1 MQAYKIKTG
10 RRAEFID
17 VTDIVRRAV
26 AEAGVAD
33 GVCYMSVPHTT
44 AGITINESADPA
56 VQQDIL
62 AKLDELVP
70 RGGDYRHSEGNADSH
85 IKASLMGSSVAVPVE
100 SGRLALGTW
109 QAIYLCEFDGPR
121 PRSLVVKVIKG

>member
-1 MQAYKIKTG
+1 MQTFRIKTG

-26 AEAGVAD
+26 AEAAVAD
-33 GVCYMSVPHTT
+33 GVCCVSVPHTT
-44 AGITINESADPA
+44 AGIMINESADPA
-56 VQQDIL
+56 VQHDIL
-62 AKLDELVP
+62 AKLDELAP
-70 RGGDYRHSEGNADSH
+70 RGGDYQHSEGNADSH